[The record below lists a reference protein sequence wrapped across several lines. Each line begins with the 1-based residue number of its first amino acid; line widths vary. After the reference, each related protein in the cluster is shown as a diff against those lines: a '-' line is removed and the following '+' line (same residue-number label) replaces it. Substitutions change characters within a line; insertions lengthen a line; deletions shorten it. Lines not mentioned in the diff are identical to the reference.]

1 MYCITENKRG
11 VLSLNWHLPIHPR
24 ALSKGSLCFTQEDI
38 PCTANVNWF
47 PAIVMSPCSSKSRDP
62 DGANIWEEHCL
73 IWFWGSLW
81 VACIR
86 VWEQGNTCN
95 GMAYKHTDTS
105 TSIHNV
111 YTSIHTRA
119 YIRVSTRAETRG
131 IAPPLTSLRSFLP
144 TFYCQ
149 IWALLSHLT
158 ICTLL
163 LWLHQLLLQQL
174 QRSVS

>member
-86 VWEQGNTCN
+86 VWEEGYTCTAMPRIN
-95 GMAYKHTDTS
+95 IRVYEH
-105 TSIHNV
+105 V
-111 YTSIHTRA
+111 YTGIHM
-119 YIRVSTRAETRG
+119 YIRVYTRAEARG